1 MFSNILSIFSRKDKH
16 KTAIHEKN
24 QINICDNIISP
35 PDITPEDESKILD
48 IYKSCSLDFFAIN
61 NYGQELVK
69 ETAIVFDDSFIKSQS
84 KLANESTT
92 KVEEILVSLT
102 QMDTKKID
110 MLRIKEI
117 NLLSH
122 YYKQSLYNHLVL
134 IKSKQTTG
142 DSIFKQYDLFLE
154 AGKRFVIEA
163 EKSIIDSNDPFEQH
177 KTNETRK
184 NLHRFQDR
192 LVKLQNSKLY
202 HLQSLTQM
210 TVLSGL
216 MEKIYDQVNEIIFI
230 VIPVLKSS
238 DSINLSM
245 QQMDKIRS
253 NIAIIRQDKNLTS
266 SL

>member
-1 MFSNILSIFSRKDKH
+1 MLSNILSMFSKKDKN
-16 KTAIHEKN
+16 KTILNERESTV
-24 QINICDNIISP
+24 IFDNITLSSE
-35 PDITPEDESKILD
+35 ITDRDEPKILE
-48 IYKSCSLDFFAIN
+48 IYQSCSLDFFAIN

-69 ETAIVFDDSFIKSQS
+69 ETAIVFDDDFIKSQS
-84 KLANESTT
+84 RLANESTT
-92 KVEEILVSLT
+92 KVEEILLSIT

-122 YYKQSLYNHLVL
+122 YYKKSLYDHLVL

-142 DSIFKQYDLFLE
+142 DTIFKQYDLFLE
-154 AGKRFVIEA
+154 AGKRFVSEA
-163 EKSIIDSNDPFEQH
+163 EKSIVDSQDPFEQH

-230 VIPVLKSS
+230 VIPVLKNS

-253 NIAIIRQDKNLTS
+253 NIAIIRQDKNLTHS
-266 SL
+266 I